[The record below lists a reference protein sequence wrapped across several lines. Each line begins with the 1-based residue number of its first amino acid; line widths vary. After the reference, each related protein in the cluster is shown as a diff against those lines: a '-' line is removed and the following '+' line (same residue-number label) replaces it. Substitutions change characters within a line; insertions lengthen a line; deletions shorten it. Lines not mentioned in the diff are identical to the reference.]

1 MAHWQKSSLWAPL
14 TPLLEIFA
22 EIFWGL
28 GLLADLKNK
37 NPLSKTVFV
46 WSAVGLD
53 DQQDRG
59 IHVVDTV
66 SPDRTDP
73 ITAPRRTRR

>member
-46 WSAVGLD
+46 WSAVGLVKMGG
-53 DQQDRG
+53 RG
-59 IHVVDTV
+59 YWGGLVGVF
-66 SPDRTDP
+66 
-73 ITAPRRTRR
+73 